1 MADQGGDSVVTR
13 EYRKGNWTVNETLV
27 LIEAKKMDDERRMK
41 RIEESEGRR
50 KPTELRW
57 KWVED
62 YCWRKGCLRS
72 QNQCN
77 DKWDNLMRDYK
88 KVREYQRRIADRG
101 EEGTNTSEATS
112 YWEMEKNKRKQ
123 KNLPSNMLRLIYERV
138 EEVVEKKGDQRVV
151 AGGGGSGSILNT
163 PYAMDRPVT
172 SVQTSLTPL
181 LQHQLSA
188 PVPTAIPL
196 SLSAPPT
203 AAPASLVQP
212 PLLSCAQPL
221 PIMCDSSDSDTREYS
236 DSPAKRRKRGGNG
249 EGTSGSTA
257 SANKTNEVGTAI
269 SKSASIIA
277 EAIRASE
284 EREERRHRDIVNLH
298 ERRLN
303 MEESKTEINKRGLDG
318 LVDAIHKLANS
329 IRALASHDNQSAPK

>member
-1 MADQGGDSVVTR
+1 MADQGDNSVVTR

-27 LIEAKKMDDERRMK
+27 MIEAKKMDDERRMK
-41 RIEESEGRR
+41 RSEDCEGRN

-101 EEGTNTSEATS
+101 GGQGTNTSEAPS
-112 YWEMEKNKRKQ
+112 YWEMERNERKEKNF
-123 KNLPSNMLRLIYERV
+123 PSNMLRLIYDRL
-138 EEVVEKKGDQRVV
+138 EEVVEKKGDQRVL
-151 AGGGGSGSILNT
+151 AAGGSGSIPTTVPYVMDT
-163 PYAMDRPVT
+163 PIT
-172 SVQTSLTPL
+172 SVQLQTSLPPV

-188 PVPTAIPL
+188 PIPTAIPL

-203 AAPASLVQP
+203 AAPTPLVQP
-212 PLLSCAQPL
+212 PYLSCAQAL
-221 PIMCDSSDSDTREYS
+221 PIVDSDTSEYS
-236 DSPAKRRKRGGNG
+236 ESPAKRRKKGGNG
-249 EGTSGSTA
+249 EGTRGGTA
-257 SANKTNEVGTAI
+257 TANNTNEVGTAI
-269 SKSASIIA
+269 SKSAFIIA

-284 EREERRHRDIVNLH
+284 EREERRHRDLINLQ
-298 ERRLN
+298 ERRLK

-318 LVDAIHKLANS
+318 LVDAINKLANS
-329 IRALASHDNQSAPK
+329 ILALASHNNQSAPK